1 MKEEFDARVLCSR
14 CPATRRWPGTAE
26 RLAPQ
31 VEIRHKLSWGESQT
45 LKEEFHAY
53 GLPDSMFYLVGLLKV
68 GAGVVLVTGVWL
80 DLPVQAAAGVVA
92 LLMVGAIAMHVK
104 VGDPVGRS
112 VPAALM
118 LIMSAGIVLLA

>member
-1 MKEEFDARVLCSR
+1 
-14 CPATRRWPGTAE
+14 
-26 RLAPQ
+26 
-31 VEIRHKLSWGESQT
+31 
-45 LKEEFHAY
+45 
-53 GLPDSMFYLVGLLKV
+53 MFYLVGLLKV